1 MTEKPQAIPD
11 STTEQEQCLGVFN
24 AVHGV
29 VTTPSS
35 YDPALYER
43 FKRIYSEGEPV
54 IITGN
59 MKVFRP

>member
-11 STTEQEQCLGVFN
+11 STTEQEQCQRRAWCCDHAIELR
-24 AVHGV
+24 
-29 VTTPSS
+29 
-35 YDPALYER
+35 PALYER